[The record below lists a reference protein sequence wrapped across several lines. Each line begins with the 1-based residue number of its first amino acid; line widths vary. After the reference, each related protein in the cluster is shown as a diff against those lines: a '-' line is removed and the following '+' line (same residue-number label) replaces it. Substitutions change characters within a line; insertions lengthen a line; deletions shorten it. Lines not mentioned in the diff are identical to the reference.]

1 MQCCFADFFNER
13 NIIKN
18 IIEARIFSDALLKVV
33 LVLEKKKIL
42 HGPPKT
48 RYITAC
54 RVFVID
60 NTRLMGLDVFIVFDI
75 TKHNGG

>member
-1 MQCCFADFFNER
+1 MQYCFADFFNER

-42 HGPPKT
+42 HGPPKPDT
-48 RYITAC
+48 
-54 RVFVID
+54 
-60 NTRLMGLDVFIVFDI
+60 
-75 TKHNGG
+75 